1 MIILYIIGILIGI
14 IILYLGIAIFSS
26 GFLVHKQPIPG
37 LKSGTEEENNK
48 SPSSR
53 MDVSFEVGGSII
65 KAWLYLPVDVSVP
78 VPCIV
83 MNHGFGGT
91 RDWILENYAIRFQD
105 AGIAVLTFDYRHFG
119 ESEGE
124 PRQLFAIKS
133 QLEDCSAAVDFARSR
148 AEIDPDRIA
157 IWGTSAGGGYGLAIA
172 AKDKKITC
180 ICAQVAGLDIKED
193 GKLALKREGLRFILR
208 LVMHAQRDKGRSRF
222 GLSAHKI
229 PIVGKP
235 GTLAIII
242 APGAYEGYAK
252 LAQEGFVNE
261 VCARAILTTGGY
273 NPLNYAK
280 DVHCPV
286 LIQVCEKDN
295 LVSLNSAQKV
305 AEILGEK
312 AEIKRYP
319 IGHFDIYT
327 GDHFEQA
334 VRDQIEFF
342 KKHLTAKTQRLS
354 TNYTN

>member
-1 MIILYIIGILIGI
+1 MLILYVIGILIGI
-14 IILYLGIAIFSS
+14 IIIYLGIVIFSP
-26 GFLVHKQPIPG
+26 GFNVPKQPLPG
-37 LKSGTEEENNK
+37 LKSAAMEKNK
-48 SPSSR
+48 ESPSSR
-53 MDVSFEVGGSII
+53 KDISFKVEGMLI

-105 AGIAVLTFDYRHFG
+105 AGMAVLTFDYRNFG
-119 ESEGE
+119 DSEGE

-148 AEIDPDRIA
+148 TEIDPDKIA

-172 AKDKKITC
+172 ARDKKIAC
-180 ICAQVAGLDIKED
+180 ICAQVAGLDSKED
-193 GKLALKREGLRFILR
+193 GKLALKREGFRFILR

-235 GTLAIII
+235 GTLAMIV
-242 APGAYEGYAK
+242 APGAYEGYTK
-252 LAQEGFVNE
+252 LAQTGIVNE

-273 NPLNYAK
+273 NPVNYAK
-280 DVHCPV
+280 DVHCPI

-295 LVSLNSAQKV
+295 LVSTSSADKV
-305 AEILGEK
+305 SGILGEK

-327 GDHFEQA
+327 GEYFEQA
-334 VRDQIEFF
+334 VKDQVVFF
-342 KKHLTAKTQRLS
+342 KKHLTAKT
-354 TNYTN
+354 

>member
-26 GFLVHKQPIPG
+26 GFHVPKQPLSG
-37 LKSGTEEENNK
+37 LKSGAEEENNK
-48 SPSSR
+48 PPSSR
-53 MDVSFEVGGSII
+53 MNVSFEVCGSII
-65 KAWLYLPVDVSVP
+65 KAWLYLPVNVYVP

-91 RDWILENYAIRFQD
+91 RDWILENYALRFQD
-105 AGIAVLTFDYRHFG
+105 AGIAVLTYDYRNFG

-133 QLEDCSAAVDFARSR
+133 QLEYCSAAVDFARSR
-148 AEIDPDRIA
+148 AEIDPDKIA

-180 ICAQVAGLDIKED
+180 ICAQVAGLNIKED
-193 GKLALKREGLRFILR
+193 GKLALKREGPGFLLR
-208 LVMHAQRDKGRSRF
+208 LFMHAQRDKGRSRF

-235 GTLAIII
+235 GTLAMII

-252 LAQEGFVNE
+252 LAQTDFINE

-273 NPLNYAK
+273 NPINYAK
-280 DVHCPV
+280 DVHCPI

-295 LVSLNSAQKV
+295 LVSVNSAQKV
-305 AEILGEK
+305 AGILGKK
-312 AEIKRYP
+312 AEIKRYL

-342 KKHLTAKTQRLS
+342 EKHLTAKNAT
-354 TNYTN
+354 TIHEFIP

>member
-1 MIILYIIGILIGI
+1 MLILYVIGILIGI
-14 IILYLGIAIFSS
+14 IVIYLGIVVFSP
-26 GFLVHKQPIPG
+26 GFHVPIQPLPG
-37 LKSGTEEENNK
+37 LNSRAREKNK
-48 SPSSR
+48 ESPSSR
-53 MDVSFEVGGSII
+53 KDVSFKVEGILV
-65 KAWLYLPVDVSVP
+65 KAWLYLPLDVSVP

-105 AGIAVLTFDYRHFG
+105 AGMAVLTYDYRHFG
-119 ESEGE
+119 DSEGE

-133 QLEDCSAAVDFARSR
+133 QLEDCSAAVDYARSR
-148 AEIDPDRIA
+148 TEIDSNKIA
-157 IWGTSAGGGYGLAIA
+157 VWGTSAGGGYGLAIA
-172 AKDKKITC
+172 AKDKKIACVCT
-180 ICAQVAGLDIKED
+180 QVAGLDSKED

-235 GTLAIII
+235 GTLAMII

-273 NPLNYAK
+273 NPVNYTK

-286 LIQVCEKDN
+286 LIQVCENDN
-295 LVSLNSAQKV
+295 LVSVKSAQKV
-305 AEILGEK
+305 VEILGEK

-327 GDHFEQA
+327 GDPFEQA
-334 VRDQIEFF
+334 VRDQVEFF
-342 KKHLTAKTQRLS
+342 KKHLK
-354 TNYTN
+354 

>member
-1 MIILYIIGILIGI
+1 MLILYVIGLLIGI
-14 IILYLGIAIFSS
+14 IIIYLGIVIFSP
-26 GFLVHKQPIPG
+26 GFHVPKQPLSG
-37 LKSGTEEENNK
+37 LKSGAKEK
-48 SPSSR
+48 SKESPLSR
-53 MDVSFEVGGSII
+53 KDVSFKVEGMLV

-105 AGIAVLTFDYRHFG
+105 AGMAVLTYDYRHFG
-119 ESEGE
+119 DSEGE

-133 QLEDCSAAVDFARSR
+133 QLEDCSAAVDYVRSR
-148 AEIDPDRIA
+148 TEIDSNKIA
-157 IWGTSAGGGYGLAIA
+157 VWGTSAGGGYGLAIA
-172 AKDKKITC
+172 AKDKKIACVCT
-180 ICAQVAGLDIKED
+180 QVVGLDSKED

-235 GTLAIII
+235 GTLAMII
-242 APGAYEGYAK
+242 ASGAYEGYAK
-252 LAQEGFVNE
+252 LAKAGFVNE

-273 NPLNYAK
+273 NPVNYTK

-286 LIQVCEKDN
+286 LIQVCENDN
-295 LVSLNSAQKV
+295 LVSVKSAQKV
-305 AEILGEK
+305 VEILGEK

-327 GDHFEQA
+327 GDHFEQP

-342 KKHLTAKTQRLS
+342 KKHLK
-354 TNYTN
+354 

>member
-1 MIILYIIGILIGI
+1 MLILYVIGILIGI
-14 IILYLGIAIFSS
+14 IIIYLGIVIFSP
-26 GFLVHKQPIPG
+26 GFQVPKQSLPG
-37 LKSGTEEENNK
+37 LISGAMGKNK
-48 SPSSR
+48 ESPSSR
-53 MDVSFEVGGSII
+53 KDVSFRVEGMLV

-91 RDWILENYAIRFQD
+91 RDWILESYAIGFQD
-105 AGIAVLTFDYRHFG
+105 AGMAILTYDYRNFG
-119 ESEGE
+119 DSEGE

-133 QLEDCSAAVDFARSR
+133 QLEDCSAAVDYTRSR
-148 AEIDPDRIA
+148 TEIDPDKIA

-172 AKDKKITC
+172 AKDKKIACVCT
-180 ICAQVAGLDIKED
+180 QVAGLDSKED

-235 GTLAIII
+235 GTLAMII
-242 APGAYEGYAK
+242 APGVYEGYAK
-252 LAQEGFVNE
+252 LARAGFVNE

-273 NPLNYAK
+273 NPVNYSK

-286 LIQVCEKDN
+286 LIQLCENDN
-295 LVSLNSAQKV
+295 LVSVKSAQKV

-319 IGHFDIYT
+319 VGHFDIYA

-342 KKHLTAKTQRLS
+342 VKHLTAKT
-354 TNYTN
+354 